1 MNKQLSTSLAEFVI
15 ILALLT
21 ALGALATDTMLPA
34 LTQMGKDFG
43 VTNANDVQFI
53 VYSIFGGFA
62 IGQIFYGPL
71 SDFIGRKKTIYI
83 SLSIFII
90 GSFVSLLTDDFYTM
104 LFGRFL
110 QGFGASGAKVIPM
123 ALIRDIVKGREMAKI
138 MSFIALVFIIV
149 PAIAP
154 IIGGFIL
161 KFESWHY
168 IFVMFIVSA
177 IISFVWFGLRVEET
191 LSRDKMIP
199 FSLKNLKKDISLV
212 IKNKKT
218 LLYTIVLGFVFG
230 AFVSYLSTAE
240 QIFALHYNLGEDF
253 PYYFALNALSLGLAS
268 LANAKFVEK
277 LGMRYLSKKALESL
291 LIICTIFT
299 CIVFA
304 STDGI
309 SLFSFM
315 VFCTSS
321 FFCIGI
327 LFGNLNALAMEPM
340 GKVAGTAASII
351 GAVSMLIAL
360 IVGVL
365 IGQFYNNSVTPM
377 IVGFSIAGAVS
388 YVLFLVAKE

>member
-1 MNKQLSTSLAEFVI
+1 MNKQLSTSLAEFVT

-191 LSRDKMIP
+191 LSKDKMIP

-218 LLYTIVLGFVFG
+218 LLYTVVLGLVFG
-230 AFVSYLSTAE
+230 AFMSYLSTAE

-277 LGMRYLSKKALESL
+277 LGMRYLSKKALEFL
-291 LIICTIFT
+291 LIICVIFT
-299 CIVFA
+299 CIVFT
-304 STDGI
+304 STSGI

-315 VFCTSS
+315 VFCISS

-365 IGQFYNNSVTPM
+365 IGQFYDNSVTPM
-377 IVGFSIAGAVS
+377 IVGFSIVSVVS